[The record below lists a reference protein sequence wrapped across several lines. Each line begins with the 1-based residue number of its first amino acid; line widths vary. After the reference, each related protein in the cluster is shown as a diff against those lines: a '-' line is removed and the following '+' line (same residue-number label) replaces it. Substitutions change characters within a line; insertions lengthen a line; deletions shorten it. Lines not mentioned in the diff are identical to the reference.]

1 MTQAPRPLTG
11 YPALTTP
18 LRWGNVHLT
27 GFRRLH
33 ELPDVDAVQSV
44 NVVPFVGND
53 CVVITVANDDVS
65 LPGGTMERGE
75 TFLETAR
82 REIREEVGAEILSLT
97 LVGQWDCHSDD
108 PEPWRAHLPHPD
120 FIRLVLCGEIAIVG
134 PAENPEDAEQISRV
148 DVVPLDVAVSFLA
161 SSGRRELAELYRL
174 AHGIWTAL
182 PEANRS
188 IDRFDAH
195 RRAG

>member
-1 MTQAPRPLTG
+1 MRPLAG
-11 YPALTTP
+11 YPVLTTP

-27 GFRRLH
+27 GFQLLH
-33 ELPDVDAVQSV
+33 EVPDVDHVQSV
-44 NVVPFVGND
+44 NIVPFVGD
-53 CVVITVANDDVS
+53 HCVVITVGDGDAS

-82 REIREEVGAEILSLT
+82 REIREEVGAEILSLA

-108 PEPWRAHLPHPD
+108 AEPWRAHLPHPD

-134 PAENPEDAEQISRV
+134 PPENPEDAEQISRV
-148 DVVPLDVAVSFLA
+148 DVVPLDVADSFLA
-161 SSGRRELAELYRL
+161 LSGRRELAELYRL

-188 IDRFDAH
+188 IDGFDAY